1 MQKLMN
7 SIFVA
12 VFAWGSLA
20 SAIQAEEKASPAPE
34 GYKLVYNQPFESGEA
49 IANFVFSDPAAWNL
63 EKAGDHLALGLVAQS
78 KYKPAHRSPL
88 NIALVN
94 GPHVGDFVL
103 EVQMQQT
110 GKEYGHRDM
119 CLYFGFQDPDHFYY
133 VHIATKTDAHAHNIF
148 IVNDAPRL
156 KISDKTTEGFDW
168 GKPGTWHTVRL
179 LREASSGK
187 IEVYVDKGEE
197 PIMTATDKTF
207 GAGWLGFGS
216 FDDTGLVDDIR
227 LWSPEVSEKGGA
239 LLQAGGGE
247 GIIAKA
253 YVQPIAGTD
262 YAWKKLFRRK
272 TLAGRR

>member
-1 MQKLMN
+1 MRTTKLA
-7 SIFVA
+7 IILTFVLTSA
-12 VFAWGSLA
+12 AGFLA
-20 SAIQAEEKASPAPE
+20 SVAAAEEKNPVLPE
-34 GYKLVYNQPFESGEA
+34 GYKLVYEQPFASA
-49 IANFVFSDPAAWNL
+49 DALRQFVFSDPAAWKM
-63 EKAGDHLALGLVAQS
+63 EQAGERWSLGLIAQS

-119 CLYFGFQDPDHFYY
+119 CLYFGFQDPKHFYY

-148 IVNDAPRL
+148 IVNDAARL
-156 KISDKTTEGFDW
+156 KISDHTTAGFDW
-168 GKPGTWHTVRL
+168 GKPGAWHTVRL
-179 LREASSGK
+179 ERAASTGK
-187 IEVYVDKGEE
+187 TSVYVDDVAE

-227 LWSPEVSEKGGA
+227 LWAPEVAEKPITFF
-239 LLQAGGGE
+239 QPVE
-247 GIIAKA
+247 AK
-253 YVQPIAGTD
+253 
-262 YAWKKLFRRK
+262 K
-272 TLAGRR
+272 